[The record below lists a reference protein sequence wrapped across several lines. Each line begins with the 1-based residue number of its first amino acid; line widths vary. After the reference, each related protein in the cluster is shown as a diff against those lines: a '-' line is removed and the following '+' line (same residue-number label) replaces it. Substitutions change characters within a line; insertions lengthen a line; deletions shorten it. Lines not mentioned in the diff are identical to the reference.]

1 MNPSQKRRLA
11 SLAGQVGPCI
21 GCLRENLAEATLDA
35 TGFRQKDY
43 DLLESLH
50 GHVNA
55 RRIREGQ
62 EPEPPYQRP
71 SPEELRERAAYGQAV
86 IEQHRDVLRE
96 ALRLVPAALR
106 RESCPDCSNRKRRR
120 EQCSALAKRLA
131 QNARER
137 EQEDEEFKATF
148 DYPGSAS

>member
-35 TGFRQKDY
+35 TGFSQESY
-43 DLLESLH
+43 DTCESLH
-50 GHVNA
+50 RHVNA
-55 RRIREGQ
+55 QRIREGK

-71 SPEELRERAAYGQAV
+71 SPEELRERAAYEQAV

-106 RESCPDCSNRKRRR
+106 RESCPDCSNRKRLR
-120 EQCSALAKRLA
+120 EQCSAFVKRRA

-137 EQEDEEFKATF
+137 EQEDEWAQTSTEV
-148 DYPGSAS
+148 GQ

>member
-1 MNPSQKRRLA
+1 MNPSQRRRLA

-35 TGFRQKDY
+35 IGFSQEGY
-43 DLLESLH
+43 DSIESLH
-50 GHVNA
+50 RHVNA

-120 EQCSALAKRLA
+120 EECSALAKRVA
-131 QNARER
+131 QNTREWKQWDR
-137 EQEDEEFKATF
+137 RRQSTEVVQ
-148 DYPGSAS
+148 